1 MRVSK
6 RYLALAVAGVLLAA
20 CGHKDKDA
28 PLAFVP
34 ADTPYVVAN
43 LDVLD
48 DDTRKAL
55 LAQADAQMPGQ
66 LAQLKAAAEDMKEKD
81 ADTANLL
88 KAFIAELDGKSIE
101 TFAQNAGLDVKG
113 HSAFYGLGLAPV
125 VRFELSDPKA
135 FDAFVGRLETAYG
148 KKLDTATEG
157 GVTYRKHVSAE
168 AGTQV
173 ILAVVGKQAVGTV
186 LPADAPQALLRQALG
201 LDRPAKSLQDDG
213 RLDKLAKDKGY
224 KPWAVGQVDLVRL
237 LPLIASGKDPLFAAM
252 YKAHQQ
258 AESAK
263 TGEPASTQPGISPAC
278 ETDAARIAARVPSMS
293 FGYTK
298 LDPKHQDLRW
308 DMALADDITKAFSGL
323 KVELPGLGVDG
334 DAPMDMTFALPVAQ
348 LRTFWSAQA
357 EAVAAKPFGCPS
369 LNNLNE
375 GFAKLGQVAQQAAM
389 PPFGDLLGLRVSLD
403 SFEMGGEGATPKF
416 TGRVLVGTVNPAG
429 LVAMG
434 SMASP
439 ALAQLKLSP
448 DNKPVALP
456 QEMTAAL
463 GQPVSVA
470 MGEKA
475 LALAIGQGEDA
486 KLEAM
491 LKAPGGDAGRM
502 SRMHISGDMY
512 VSWIKA
518 MEEKSDQLKQLTDT
532 VNHDETSTENG
543 AEDAD
548 KEQADKAK
556 AAAERAKSQFETM
569 RQQAERIK
577 SISGEVHVDNAGM
590 VMTTQTEL
598 K

>member
-1 MRVSK
+1 M
-6 RYLALAVAGVLLAA
+6 
-20 CGHKDKDA
+20 
-28 PLAFVP
+28 
-34 ADTPYVVAN
+34 
-43 LDVLD
+43 
-48 DDTRKAL
+48 
-55 LAQADAQMPGQ
+55 
-66 LAQLKAAAEDMKEKD
+66 
-81 ADTANLL
+81 
-88 KAFIAELDGKSIE
+88 
-101 TFAQNAGLDVKG
+101 
-113 HSAFYGLGLAPV
+113 
-125 VRFELSDPKA
+125 
-135 FDAFVGRLETAYG
+135 
-148 KKLDTATEG
+148 
-157 GVTYRKHVSAE
+157 
-168 AGTQV
+168 
-173 ILAVVGKQAVGTV
+173 
-186 LPADAPQALLRQALG
+186 
-201 LDRPAKSLQDDG
+201 
-213 RLDKLAKDKGY
+213 
-224 KPWAVGQVDLVRL
+224 DLVRL

-323 KVELPGLGVDG
+323 KVELPCLGVDG

-416 TGRVLVGTVNPAG
+416 TGRVLVGTANPAG